1 MLQQAEKSSSNL
13 KKKSS
18 LSNLIFQTGEF
29 QKSNADK
36 NSYEINF
43 ENFQEEPIGTQ
54 VIQVFASYEDD
65 KTNGEVTYSI
75 GNIGCGV

>member
-18 LSNLIFQTGEF
+18 LSNLIFQTWEF